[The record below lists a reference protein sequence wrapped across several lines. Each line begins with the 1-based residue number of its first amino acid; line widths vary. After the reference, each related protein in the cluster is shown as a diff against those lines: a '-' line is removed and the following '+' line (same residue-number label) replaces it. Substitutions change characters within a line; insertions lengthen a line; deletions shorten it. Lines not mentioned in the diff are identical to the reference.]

1 MAMFQTK
8 SKEID
13 GIEFK
18 VTQFPATEAYGI
30 KRKLTGIVA
39 PLILSLLGENSTKTM
54 LDANIDMAKLSGAVQ
69 NAFES
74 LPENEFVGL
83 LKRLTK
89 NVEAHTT
96 LNEKP
101 VVLQLSDENHF
112 DLCFTGKTFTIYPL
126 LIFVLE
132 VNFPDFFGKVKGG
145 IGQNFQTIISNTL
158 NKSANNPLTG
168 SEKLES

>member
-8 SKEID
+8 TKEID

-18 VTQFPATEAYGI
+18 VTQFTATEAYGI

-39 PLILSLLGENSTKTM
+39 PLILSLLGDGTKSI
-54 LDANIDMAKLSGAVQ
+54 LDSDIDMGKLSGAIQ

-83 LKRLTK
+83 LRRLTK
-89 NVEAHTT
+89 NVEAHTVI
-96 LNEKP
+96 NEKP
-101 VVLQLSDENHF
+101 VVLHLSDENHF
-112 DLCFTGKTFTIYPL
+112 DMCFTGKTFTIYPL
-126 LIFVLE
+126 LVFVLE
-132 VNFPDFFGKVKGG
+132 VNYPDFFDKVKGG
-145 IGQNFQTIISNTL
+145 IGQNFQTIISKTL
-158 NKSANNPLTG
+158 NKSASNPLTG

>member
-18 VTQFPATEAYGI
+18 VTQFTATEAYGI

-39 PLILSLLGENSTKTM
+39 PLILSLLGNDTKKI
-54 LDANIDMAKLSGAVQ
+54 LDADIDMTKLSSAVQ